1 MPYNTTAIPPRQEV
15 TGQAQLPLSRVKKII
30 AQDPDTH
37 MCSNNAAFVIT
48 LATEMFVQYLAEEG
62 LNMAKL
68 DRKPRRNIQYKDI
81 ANAIS
86 HKDNLEFLAD
96 MVPKTV
102 PFKQIKSQAAATW
115 AQLNGEGSGS
125 SGSGVASPAA
135 GGVAAGAEDGA
146 GASVATGTATNGTSA
161 GGSGGGKKQKAGK
174 RPSNTGP
181 NVAELLSGP
190 VPGTRPAA
198 RDSQGGPND
207 QLETEAQQ
215 GRDDDV
221 SMSG

>member
-68 DRKPRRNIQYKDI
+68 DRKPRRNIQYKDV

-86 HKDNLEFLAD
+86 HKDNLEFLTD

-102 PFKQIKSQAAATW
+102 PYKQIKSQAAATR

-125 SGSGVASPAA
+125 GGSGVASPAV
-135 GGVAAGAEDGA
+135 GDAAAADE
-146 GASVATGTATNGTSA
+146 ASAASAAAATNGASA
-161 GGSGGGKKQKAGK
+161 GGSTSSKKHKTTK
-174 RPSNTGP
+174 RSSNTGP

-190 VPGTRPAA
+190 VPSARPPTS
-198 RDSQGGPND
+198 DGPGGPSD
-207 QLETEAQQ
+207 QLQSEALS
-215 GRDDDV
+215 RDDDV
-221 SMSG
+221 PMSG